1 MNQNQIF
8 LILEKLGD
16 IQSVLSANAQKI
28 ENIHDNA
35 TKDQKVLDEL
45 VKDRTSFKVFC
56 AEQVKINS
64 KLNGRFE
71 SHHQWVEQ
79 EINNCKDFA
88 AREINLINQK
98 YEEDKKGK
106 KSEEVLKV
114 SKMLAENT
122 ATTKSISRVQDDL
135 VCKVEEQ
142 SKKIHAFDI
151 HIANQGRIDSRLEGI
166 VTNQQKQ
173 LEAIPETI
181 RREIFG
187 QVNKLQETVDKVE
200 KEHSEEVGDK
210 RKTWLEIV
218 KHAVTAGIAY
228 LFVKLG

>member
-106 KSEEVLKV
+106 KSEEVLIQTAKLSLKEKIWV
-114 SKMLAENT
+114 ALISALSSIALAEIT
-122 ATTKSISRVQDDL
+122 
-135 VCKVEEQ
+135 
-142 SKKIHAFDI
+142 
-151 HIANQGRIDSRLEGI
+151 
-166 VTNQQKQ
+166 
-173 LEAIPETI
+173 
-181 RREIFG
+181 
-187 QVNKLQETVDKVE
+187 
-200 KEHSEEVGDK
+200 
-210 RKTWLEIV
+210 
-218 KHAVTAGIAY
+218 Y
-228 LFVKLG
+228 LLK